1 MGKTKEWMLRC
12 GRGQLPERLGEILH
26 NADENDLKI
35 MLAMMMAAG
44 EDGRVPPLPELGKLL
59 ELEESEIDASL
70 KFWRGAGIIG
80 SVRAAKGGAT
90 PSPAAPAK
98 EPEKPQAAPAG
109 VHKTAHR
116 NGILES
122 GVIEGYTTE
131 ELTRLMESG
140 RVSPQFVDEAQRIM
154 GKMFNCHDVGILAEL
169 VDQFGFEEETVLAIL
184 TYTVSLGK
192 KTVRNAE
199 KVAIMFYDEGCTH
212 LDDVVA
218 KISAME
224 KAQDVTS
231 RIRSMMGI
239 GSRSLTD
246 SEKKMFSTWVDSFG
260 FDIDVIRMA
269 YEITVDAIHQ
279 PSPKYM
285 NTIME
290 NWHTAGLRT
299 AADVAEAERQRKE
312 KQKGAANLE
321 KSYDVDEFMNA
332 SLQRSIEELK

>member
-12 GRGQLPERLGEILH
+12 ARGQLPDRLGEILR

-44 EDGRVPPLPELGKLL
+44 EDGKVPPLPELGSLL

-80 SVRAAKGGAT
+80 GVRAAKGAAAVSSE
-90 PSPAAPAK
+90 PSEK
-98 EPEKPQAAPAG
+98 KPEKPQAAVG

-122 GVIEGYTTE
+122 GVIDGYTTE
-131 ELTRLMESG
+131 ELTGLMESG

-154 GKMFNCHDVGILAEL
+154 GKMFNCHDVSILAEL

-224 KAQDVTS
+224 KAQDVTN

-239 GSRSLTD
+239 GSRSLTA
-246 SEKKMFSTWVDSFG
+246 SEKKMFSAWVDSFG

-269 YEITVDAIHQ
+269 YEITVDAIHE
-279 PSPKYM
+279 PAPKYM
-285 NTIME
+285 NSILE
-290 NWHTAGLRT
+290 NWHTEGLRT
-299 AADVAEAERQRKE
+299 AADIAEAERQKKE
-312 KQKGAANLE
+312 KKKGVANLE